1 MATLNTLP
9 SGLSTDKD
17 LRISSVGIAN
27 FDYEDTH
34 SNRISPRKVT
44 EMHYYS
50 EQAGDQDD
58 WIVLKVTDP
67 AHDANV
73 WVRFQ
78 PDSEGYLGDFA
89 LDHELAMPGDAAL
102 RASLRFDNSIE
113 YKDAIETRSAVFK
126 QCKGAGAEAGSTLC
140 ASRYAEM
147 LSLRIG
153 QGVGSCT
160 PQDLCEIWPALPDS
174 DRRLHAFYW
183 YEKTDFSGIEYI
195 ILHVVGSSSYT
206 QTGQNWWVRLE
217 RDGSQATDEA
227 VISKN
232 RRLVEL
238 SESKQTRAIV
248 FRDGIPFYNVIQVL
262 QGIPTGFDVTTED
275 CWYYSSTLA
284 HRLSAEVGDDQF
296 ECPTEDLAEIWSGE
310 RGAQLFVNRIQW
322 FQDGEGPD
330 YLVLNISATKHDGHG
345 LWVRLGQDPMI
356 GSLVDTACVTR
367 NRRNLLRSGPL
378 MNADITFST
387 LRFGKVKQVL
397 GQLNRELGNM
407 LSFDVSLL
415 YAVLRKRELIT
426 RQFQENQVSKA
437 VMTLRRL
444 TEMQDIDCYWVDGDS
459 TLLSDS
465 LSQLQF

>member
-1 MATLNTLP
+1 MATLGALP

-17 LRISSVGIAN
+17 LRISSLGIAN
-27 FDYEDTH
+27 FDYQDTH

-50 EQAGDQDD
+50 EQAGDLDD

-67 AHDANV
+67 THDADV

-78 PDSEGYLGDFA
+78 PDSAGYLGDFA
-89 LDHELAMPGDAAL
+89 LDHELAIPGDAAL
-102 RASLRFDNSIE
+102 RASLHFDNSIG

-153 QGVGSCT
+153 QGVGRCT
-160 PQDLCEIWPALPDS
+160 PQDLCEIWPVLPDS
-174 DRRLHAFYW
+174 DRRLQAFYW
-183 YEKTDFSGIEYI
+183 YEKTDSSGIEYI
-195 ILHVVGSSSYT
+195 VLHVVGSSSYT

-217 RDGSQATDEA
+217 RDGSTDEA

-262 QGIPTGFDVTTED
+262 QGIPTGFDMTTED

-322 FQDGEGPD
+322 FQDGQGPD
-330 YLVLNISATKHDGHG
+330 YLVLNISTTKHDGHG
-345 LWVRLGQDPMI
+345 LWVRLGQDPVI

-367 NRRNLLRSGPL
+367 NRRSLLRSGPL
-378 MNADITFST
+378 MNADVTFST

-407 LSFDVSLL
+407 LSFD
-415 YAVLRKRELIT
+415 A
-426 RQFQENQVSKA
+426 NQASKA
-437 VMTLRRL
+437 VTTLKRL
-444 TEMQDIDCYWVDGDS
+444 TEMQDIDCYWVDGDP

-465 LSQLQF
+465 LSQLQI